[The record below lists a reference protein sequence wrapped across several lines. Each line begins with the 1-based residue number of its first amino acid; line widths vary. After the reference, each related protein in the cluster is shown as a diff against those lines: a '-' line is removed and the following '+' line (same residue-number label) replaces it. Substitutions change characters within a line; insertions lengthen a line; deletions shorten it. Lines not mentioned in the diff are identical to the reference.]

1 MVQPSLNLVKKMKR
15 REFLLSIISTL
26 FIVIM
31 ISGTTQAAI
40 SPYVGVAIGD
50 EFEYE
55 VTIFHL
61 RQEVNN
67 VVHINMN
74 PFGME
79 GNKVNIQVNDIVEEE
94 MMSYFG
100 LVTENQTKI
109 ETTESFSGKSF
120 ESGTFL
126 DEWFETFFFLTFIY
140 ETYQL
145 TFNPEIYQFIEPE
158 PFNDSDENYEGL
170 PIFASTNESF
180 YQQLNATI
188 SESDASV
195 PVKNE
200 VDQDTPFQLA
210 HESYE
215 VAYWEDKNEFFLNV
229 SLYSSNSGTTTTDIG
244 WDLNIGVDIV
254 THIDVANGLVKD
266 LDYALHQY
274 VAVGTNSSLMK
285 ARQAFKKVG
294 GGDRPTI
301 TLDYNFLAPTLTILG
316 LVAIIVTRKKTVI
329 KK

>member
-1 MVQPSLNLVKKMKR
+1 
-15 REFLLSIISTL
+15 
-26 FIVIM
+26 M

-40 SPYVGVAIGD
+40 SQYVGVAIGD
-50 EFEYE
+50 EYEYE

-61 RQEVNN
+61 KQEVDNIVYIN
-67 VVHINMN
+67 VN

-79 GNKVNIQVNDIVEEE
+79 GNKIKIEVNDIVEEE

-100 LVTENQTKI
+100 FYTENQTKI
-109 ETTESFSGKSF
+109 KTTESFAGKSF

-126 DEWFETFFFLTFIY
+126 DEWFETFFFLMFFF
-140 ETYQL
+140 ETLPQA
-145 TFNPEIYQFIEPE
+145 FNPETYDFYIPE
-158 PFNDSDENYEGL
+158 PYNDSAANYEGL
-170 PIFASTNESF
+170 PIFASTNESY
-180 YQQLNATI
+180 YQQLNAT
-188 SESDASV
+188 SFEKTTLF

-200 VDQDTPFQLA
+200 VERDIPFQFA

-215 VAYWEDKNEFFLNV
+215 MVYWPDKNEFYLNV
-229 SLYSSNSGTTTTDIG
+229 SLYSSETGTTSTDVG
-244 WDLNIGVDIV
+244 WDLNLGVDIV
-254 THIDVANGLVKD
+254 THIDTVNGLVKD
-266 LDYALHQY
+266 LDYAIHQY

-316 LVAIIVTRKKTVI
+316 LVAIIVTRKKLVI